1 LREVSEVIIRS
12 ESDLD
17 AVRAEVEAADSGYRY
32 KLLVCLGAGCISS
45 GSEAVR
51 DALLEELGRR
61 NLSEEIRVV
70 GTGCIGCC
78 GSGPVVLV
86 QPDGV
91 LYQGLKPEDAI
102 DIIDGHILNGVF
114 IERLLYK
121 KPDDG
126 DVVPLMKD
134 IPFFK
139 YQTKNLLRF
148 CGQIDPTRI
157 EEYIALDGYRALS
170 KVLGSMTP
178 EDVIEEIKS
187 SKLRGRGGAGFPT
200 GLKWSFTRTAK
211 AEPKYVV
218 ANADEGDPGA
228 FMDRCL
234 LEGDPYSLIEG
245 MAIAG
250 YAIGAHKG
258 YIYIR
263 AEYPLAV
270 NRLRQA
276 IEQAKDWGLLGND
289 IMGSGFSFDIE
300 MRMGAGAFVCGEETA
315 LLASIEGKR
324 GVPRPRPPFPAEKGV
339 WGKPTALNN
348 VETLANVPMIIREGA
363 EWFSGFGTG
372 KSGGTKMYSLAGDV
386 KNTGLIEVPIGTEMG
401 RIIYNIGRGCREKKD
416 FKAVQSGG
424 PSGGC
429 IPKEHL
435 SVRVDYETL
444 DELGAIMGSG
454 GLVVMDE
461 DTCMVDIARYF
472 LEFCLSESCGK
483 CTPCREGFLRMLE
496 ILERITTGEGKE
508 GDIERLEE
516 LAHIIVDT
524 ALCGLG
530 RTGPNPVLSTIRYF
544 RDEYE
549 AHIKYK
555 KCPAGVCEALFDS
568 PCQNACPA
576 GLDTHGYVAL
586 ISEGRFGEA
595 LSLIRERNPFPSV
608 CGRICTHPCE
618 FKCRRGETDDPV
630 ALRLLKRF
638 VSEYVSAAPRS
649 YQRSSNGVRV
659 AVVGSGPSG
668 LTAAYHLAMMGY
680 ETTVFEALPVAGGM
694 MAVCIPDY
702 RLPKDVLN
710 AEIEAIHELGV
721 EIKTN
726 QRLGEDFTF
735 DSLFG
740 QGFKAVYL
748 AVGAQ
753 RSRAL
758 GIQGEDL
765 EGVYKGLRFLM
776 DVNLGEKIEL
786 GEKVVVIGGG
796 STAIDSAKSAIRLG
810 ASEVTVY
817 YRREREDM
825 TATDEEITEAEN
837 EGVRFRFMV
846 VPTKILGE
854 GGKAAQMLCA
864 QLRPGEFDS
873 SGRRRPVP
881 VEGQE
886 FTVDIDSVIV
896 AVGQTTD
903 LSFFTNEGEVSTT
916 KFGTIIVDEDTMET
930 SKTGVFAGGDVIRG
944 PATVVEAIAD
954 GIKAAS
960 AIDKFLGGSGK
971 LVEVT
976 RKKARIDEIPFDL
989 EAEIVEQ
996 RRVEAPLLPPE
1007 ERVLGFREVEQG
1019 YTLNDVIEEAKRCLH
1034 CDRKLM
1040 E

>member
-1 LREVSEVIIRS
+1 MIIKTD
-12 ESDLD
+12 SDLE
-17 AVRAEVEAADSGYRY
+17 AVKTDTLAAERGY
-32 KLLVCLGAGCISS
+32 KHKILVCLGAGCVSS
-45 GSEAVR
+45 GSEPVR
-51 DALLEELGRR
+51 DALV
-61 NLSEEIRVV
+61 EEIERRGLSQEAKVV

-78 GSGPVVLV
+78 GSGPIVVV
-86 QPDGV
+86 NPDGV
-91 LYQGLKPEDAI
+91 LYQGLNPADAK
-102 DIIDGHILNGVF
+102 DIIEEHLLEGKFV
-114 IERLLYK
+114 ERLLSRS
-121 KPDDG
+121 PDG
-126 DVVPLMKD
+126 SDVIPLIKD

-139 YQTKNLLRF
+139 HQTKNLLRF
-148 CGQIDPTRI
+148 CGRIDPDKI

-170 KVLGSMTP
+170 KVLTSMTP
-178 EDVIEEIKS
+178 EDVIEEIKA

-200 GLKWSFTRTAK
+200 GLKWSFTRMAK
-211 AEPKYVV
+211 GEPKYVV

-234 LEGDPYSLIEG
+234 LEGDPHSLIEG

-250 YAIGAHKG
+250 YAIGAHNG

-270 NRLRQA
+270 SRLKLA
-276 IEQAKDWGLLGND
+276 IDRAKEWGLLGDD

-300 MRMGAGAFVCGEETA
+300 LRMGAGAFVCGEETA
-315 LLASIEGKR
+315 LLASIEGRR

-348 VETLANVPMIIREGA
+348 VETLANVPMIIRNGS
-363 EWFSGFGTG
+363 EWYLSLGTE

-386 KNTGLIEVPIGTEMG
+386 RNTGLIEVPIGTEMG
-401 RIIYNIGRGCREKKD
+401 KIIYDIGGGCAGRKN

-435 SVRVDYETL
+435 NVPVDYETL
-444 DELGAIMGSG
+444 DQLGAIMGSG

-483 CTPCREGFLRMLE
+483 CTPCREGFQRMLD

-530 RTGPNPVLSTIRYF
+530 RTGPNPILSTIRHF
-544 RDEYE
+544 SDEYE

-586 ISEGRFGEA
+586 MSEGRFGEA

-638 VSEYVSAAPRS
+638 VSDYVSAAPRP
-649 YQRSSNGVRV
+649 YQNSPRGMKV

-710 AEIEAIHELGV
+710 AEIEAIRELGV

-726 QRLGEDFTF
+726 QRLGEDFTY

-740 QGFKAVYL
+740 GGFKAIYL

-765 EGVYKGLRFLM
+765 EGVHKGVRFLM
-776 DVNLGEKIEL
+776 DVNLGKKVEL
-786 GEKVVVIGGG
+786 GEKVAVIGGG
-796 STAIDSAKSAIRLG
+796 STAIDSARSAIRLG

-817 YRREREDM
+817 YRREKEDM
-825 TATDEEITEAEN
+825 TATDEEVTEAEY
-837 EGVRFRFMV
+837 EDVRFRFMA
-846 VPTKILGE
+846 VPTKILDE
-854 GGKAAQMLCA
+854 GGRVAQMLCA
-864 QLRPGEFDS
+864 RLRPGEFDS
-873 SGRRRPVP
+873 SGRRRPMP

-886 FTVDIDSVIV
+886 FMVDVDSVIV
-896 AVGQTTD
+896 AVGQTSD
-903 LSFFTNEGEVSTT
+903 LSFFTNDDELSTT
-916 KFGTIIVDEDTMET
+916 RLGTLIVDEDTMET
-930 SKTGVFAGGDVIRG
+930 SKSGVFAGGDVIRG
-944 PATVVEAIAD
+944 PATVIEAIAD

-960 AIDKFLGGSGK
+960 AIDKFIGGSGK
-971 LVEVT
+971 LVEVA

-996 RRVEAPLLPPE
+996 RRVEAPLLQE
-1007 ERVLGFREVEQG
+1007 ERVIGFREVEQG
-1019 YTLNDVIEEAKRCLH
+1019 YTLNDAIEEAKRCLH
-1034 CDRKLM
+1034 CDRKLV

>member
-1 LREVSEVIIRS
+1 VSEVKIRS

-17 AVRAEVEAADSGYRY
+17 AVRAEVEAADRGYKY

-51 DALLEELGRR
+51 NALLEELERR
-61 NLSEEIRVV
+61 NLSEEVRVV

-91 LYQGLKPEDAI
+91 LYQGLKPEDTI

-114 IERLLYK
+114 VERLLYK
-121 KPDDG
+121 NSDDK
-126 DVVPLMKD
+126 DVVPFMKD

-139 YQTKNLLRF
+139 HQTKNLLRF

-170 KVLGSMTP
+170 KVLASMTP

-245 MAIAG
+245 MTIAG
-250 YAIGAHKG
+250 YAVGSHKG

-270 NRLRQA
+270 SRLRQA
-276 IEQAKDWGLLGND
+276 IEQAKEWGLLGNN
-289 IMGSGFSFDIE
+289 ILGSGFSFDIE

-348 VETLANVPMIIREGA
+348 VETLANVPMIIREGSD
-363 EWFSGFGTG
+363 WFSDFGTA

-386 KNTGLIEVPIGTEMG
+386 KNTGLIEVSIGTEMG
-401 RIIYNIGRGCREKKD
+401 KIIYDIGGGCQEKKD

-429 IPKEHL
+429 ISKKHL
-435 SVRVDYETL
+435 GVRVDYETL

-454 GLVVMDE
+454 GLVVMDD

-483 CTPCREGFLRMLE
+483 CTPCREGFQRMLE
-496 ILERITTGEGKE
+496 ILERITNGEGKE

-530 RTGPNPVLSTIRYF
+530 RTGPNPVLSTLRYF
-544 RDEYE
+544 RDEYM

-555 KCPAGVCEALFDS
+555 KCPAGVCENLFDS

-576 GLDTHGYVAL
+576 GLDAHGYVAL
-586 ISEGRFGEA
+586 ISEGRFEEA

-618 FKCRRGETDDPV
+618 FKCRRGEADDPV

-638 VSEYVSAAPRS
+638 VSDYVSDIPRL
-649 YQRSSNGVRV
+649 YQNSPKGVKV

-668 LTAAYHLAMMGY
+668 LTAAYHLAIMGY
-680 ETTVFEALPVAGGM
+680 EITVFEALPVAGGM

-710 AEIEAIHELGV
+710 AEIEAICELGV

-726 QRLGEDFTF
+726 QRLGEDFTL
-735 DSLFG
+735 DDLFG
-740 QGFKAVYL
+740 QEFKAVYL

-753 RSRAL
+753 SSRVL

-765 EGVYKGLRFLM
+765 EGVYKGIQFLM
-776 DVNLGEKIEL
+776 DVNLGEKVEL
-786 GEKVVVIGGG
+786 GKKVAVIGGG
-796 STAIDSAKSAIRLG
+796 STAIDSARSAIRLG
-810 ASEVTVY
+810 ASVVTVY

-825 TATDEEITEAEN
+825 TATDEEVADAEK
-837 EGVRFRFMV
+837 EGVSFRFMA
-846 VPTKILGE
+846 VPTKILGYDR
-854 GGKAAQMLCA
+854 KVTQILCN
-864 QLRPGEFDS
+864 QLRPGEFDN

-886 FTVDIDSVIV
+886 FMVGVDSVIV

-903 LSFFTNEGEVSTT
+903 LSFFASDGEVSTT
-916 KFGTIIVDEDTMET
+916 GSGILIVNEDTMET
-930 SKTGVFAGGDVIRG
+930 SKMGVFAGGDVVRG

-960 AIDKFLGGSGK
+960 TIDKFLGGSGK

-996 RRVEAPLLPPE
+996 RRVEAPLLPQE

-1019 YTLNDVIEEAKRCLH
+1019 YTLNDAIEEAKRCLH
-1034 CDRKLM
+1034 CDRKVV

>member
-1 LREVSEVIIRS
+1 MSEVIIRS

-289 IMGSGFSFDIE
+289 VMGSGFSFDIE

-837 EGVRFRFMV
+837 EGVRFWFMV

>member
-1 LREVSEVIIRS
+1 MDHLNSP
-12 ESDLD
+12 SDLERLRKEIIAQSD
-17 AVRAEVEAADSGYRY
+17 PNEPFIA
-32 KLLVCLGAGCISS
+32 VCLGTGCLSQGADKIVATLR
-45 GSEAVR
+45 EE
-51 DALLEELGRR
+51 LEERGLNMLVSGIKETGCAGFCENGPRVTIYPQGFCYFHVKPDDVP
-61 NLSEEIRVV
+61 EIVSKTIVNKEVV
-70 GTGCIGCC
+70 G
-78 GSGPVVLV
+78 
-86 QPDGV
+86 
-91 LYQGLKPEDAI
+91 
-102 DIIDGHILNGVF
+102 
-114 IERLLYK
+114 RLLYVDPVSK
-121 KPDDG
+121 DAFTTMD
-126 DVVPLMKD
+126 D

-139 YQTKNLLRF
+139 HQTKNILRN
-148 CGQIDPTRI
+148 CGNIDPTRI
-157 EEYIALDGYRALS
+157 EEYIKKDGYQALS
-170 KVLGSMTP
+170 RVLTSMTP
-178 EDVIEEIKS
+178 EDVIKEVRAAL
-187 SKLRGRGGAGFPT
+187 LRGRGGAGFPT
-200 GLKWSFTRTAK
+200 GFKWHLTRIAGGNT
-211 AEPKYVV
+211 KYIV
-218 ANADEGDPGA
+218 ANCDEGDPGA
-228 FMDRCL
+228 FMNRSL
-234 LEGDPYSLIEG
+234 IEGDPHSVIEG

-250 YAIGAHKG
+250 YAIGANKG
-258 YIYIR
+258 YVYIR

-270 NRLRQA
+270 SRLKLA
-276 IEQAKDWGLLGND
+276 IERARECGLLGKD
-289 IMGSGFSFDIE
+289 IFRSGFDFDIE

-324 GVPRPRPPFPAEKGV
+324 AVPRPRPPFPSEKGL

-348 VETLANVPMIIREGA
+348 VETLANVPLIIRKGA
-363 EWFSGFGTG
+363 EAYRIIGTER
-372 KSGGTKMYSLAGDV
+372 SAGTKVYSLVGDIN
-386 KNTGLIEVPIGTEMG
+386 NTGLIEVPIGTEMG
-401 RIIYNIGRGCREKKD
+401 KIIYDIGGGCKGGKR

-429 IPKEHL
+429 IPKEQL
-435 SVRVDYETL
+435 SVPADYETL
-444 DELGAIMGSG
+444 DQLGAIMGSG

-483 CTPCREGFLRMLE
+483 CTPCREGFQRMLD
-496 ILERITTGEGKE
+496 ILERIVTGEGRE
-508 GDIERLEE
+508 GDIEHLEE

-608 CGRICTHPCE
+608 CGRICNHPCE

-638 VSEYVSAAPRS
+638 VSDYVSAAPKL
-649 YQRSSNGVRV
+649 YQRSTRGVKV

-680 ETTVFEALPVAGGM
+680 EATVFEALPVAGGM
-694 MAVCIPDY
+694 MAVCIPNY
-702 RLPKDVLN
+702 RLPKNILN
-710 AEIEAIHELGV
+710 AEIDAIRELDV

-735 DSLFG
+735 NDLFG
-740 QGFKAVYL
+740 QGFKVVYL

-753 RSRAL
+753 SGRAL
-758 GIQGEDL
+758 GIQGEGL
-765 EGVYKGLRFLM
+765 EGVHEGVRFLM
-776 DVNLGEKIEL
+776 DINLGKKVEL
-786 GEKVVVIGGG
+786 GEKVAVIGGG
-796 STAIDSAKSAIRLG
+796 STAIDSARSAIRLG
-810 ASEVTVY
+810 GKEVTVY

-825 TATDEEITEAEN
+825 TATDEEVTEAEN
-837 EGVRFRFMV
+837 EGVRFRFMA

-854 GGKAAQMLCA
+854 GGKVAQMLCS

-886 FTVDIDSVIV
+886 FTVDVDSVIV

-903 LSFFTNEGEVSTT
+903 LSFFTGEGEISTT
-916 KFGTIIVDEDTMET
+916 RLGTLIVDEDTMET
-930 SKTGVFAGGDVIRG
+930 SKAGVFAGGDVVRG
-944 PATVVEAIAD
+944 PATVIEAIAD
-954 GIKAAS
+954 GIKAAL
-960 AIDKFLGGSGK
+960 AIDKFLGGNGK
-971 LVEVT
+971 LVEVA
-976 RKKARIDEIPFDL
+976 RKQARIDEIPFDL

-996 RRVEAPLLPPE
+996 RRVEALLLPPE
-1007 ERVLGFREVEQG
+1007 ERALGFREVEQG
-1019 YTLNDVIEEAKRCLH
+1019 YNLNDVIEEAKRCLH
-1034 CDRKLM
+1034 CDRKLN

>member
-1 LREVSEVIIRS
+1 VGVLEVIIKS
-12 ESDLD
+12 QSDLD
-17 AVRAEVEAADSGYRY
+17 AVRAEVEATNGRYKY

-45 GSEAVR
+45 GSEAIR
-51 DALLEELGRR
+51 DALLDELERR
-61 NLSEEIRVV
+61 NLSGEVRVV

-91 LYQGLKPEDAI
+91 LYQGLKPVDAGELI
-102 DIIDGHILNGVF
+102 EGHILNGVF
-114 IERLLYK
+114 VERLLYK
-121 KPDDG
+121 NPDDG
-126 DVVPLMKD
+126 DVIPLMRE

-139 YQTKNLLRF
+139 HQTKNLLSF
-148 CGQIDPTRI
+148 CGQIDPTKI
-157 EEYIALDGYRALS
+157 EEYIALDGYKGLL
-170 KVLGSMTP
+170 KVLTSMTP

-187 SKLRGRGGAGFPT
+187 SQLRGRGGAGFPT
-200 GLKWSFTRTAK
+200 GLKWQFTKTAK
-211 AEPKYVV
+211 VEPKYIV

-250 YAIGAHKG
+250 YAIGAHNG

-270 NRLRQA
+270 SRLRKA

-289 IMGSGFSFDIE
+289 IMGSGFSFNIE
-300 MRMGAGAFVCGEETA
+300 LRMGAGAFVCGEETA

-363 EWFSGFGTG
+363 KWFRSFGTER
-372 KSGGTKMYSLAGDV
+372 SGGTKMYSLAGDI

-401 RIIYNIGRGCREKKD
+401 KIIYDIGGGCRGKKD

-435 SVRVDYETL
+435 SVRADYETL

-483 CTPCREGFLRMLE
+483 CTPCREGFQRMLE
-496 ILERITTGEGKE
+496 MFERITGGEGRE

-530 RTGPNPVLSTIRYF
+530 RTGPNPVLSTLRYF

-618 FKCRRGETDDPV
+618 FKCRRGDTDDPV

-638 VSEYVSAAPRS
+638 VSDYIGVAPTP
-649 YQRSSNGVRV
+649 YQSSPRGVKV

-702 RLPKDVLN
+702 RLPKDILK
-710 AEIEAIHELGV
+710 ADIDAIRELGV

-735 DSLFG
+735 DDLFG

-753 RSRAL
+753 SSRAL

-765 EGVYKGLRFLM
+765 EGVHEGVRFLI
-776 DVNLGEKIEL
+776 DVNLGKKVGL
-786 GEKVVVIGGG
+786 GEKVAVIGGG
-796 STAIDSAKSAIRLG
+796 STAIDSARSAIRLG
-810 ASEVTVY
+810 VKEVAVY

-825 TATDEEITEAEN
+825 TATDEEVTEAEN
-837 EGVRFRFMV
+837 EGVRFRFMAM
-846 VPTKILGE
+846 PTKIQGE

-886 FTVDIDSVIV
+886 FTVDVDSVIV

-903 LSFFTNEGEVSTT
+903 LFFFASEGEISTT
-916 KFGTIIVDEDTMET
+916 RSGTLIVDEDTMET
-930 SKTGVFAGGDVIRG
+930 SKAGVFAGGDVVRG

-954 GIKAAS
+954 GIKAAL

-976 RKKARIDEIPFDL
+976 RKQARIDEIPFDL

-996 RRVEAPLLPPE
+996 RRVEALLLPLE
-1007 ERVLGFREVEQG
+1007 ERALGFREVEQG

>member
-1 LREVSEVIIRS
+1 MKIRS
-12 ESDLD
+12 AADLD
-17 AVRAEVEAADSGYRY
+17 SIKAEVEAADEKYKY
-32 KLLVCLGAGCISS
+32 KLLVCFGTGCLSS

-51 DALLEELGRR
+51 EALVEELDRFG
-61 NLSEEIRVV
+61 LSEEVRVV

-78 GSGPVVLV
+78 GSGPVIVV

-91 LYQGLKPEDAI
+91 LYQDLKPEDAK
-102 DIIDGHILNGVF
+102 DIVEGHLSNGVF
-114 IERLLYK
+114 VERLLYRK
-121 KPDDG
+121 NG
-126 DVVPLMKD
+126 GEEVISYMRDV
-134 IPFFK
+134 PFF
-139 YQTKNLLRF
+139 QHQIKNLLGL
-148 CGQIDPTRI
+148 CGRIDPTKI
-157 EEYIALDGYRALS
+157 EEYVALDGYRALS
-170 KVLGSMTP
+170 KVLNSMTP
-178 EDVIEEIKS
+178 DEVVEEIKS
-187 SKLRGRGGAGFPT
+187 SRLRGRGGAGFPT

-211 AEPKYVV
+211 KEPKYVV

-234 LEGDPYSLIEG
+234 LEGDPHSLVEG
-245 MAIAG
+245 MIIAG

-270 NRLRQA
+270 SRLKLA
-276 IEQAKDWGLLGND
+276 IEQAKEWGLLGDD
-289 IMGSGFSFDIE
+289 IMGSGFVFDIE
-300 MRMGAGAFVCGEETA
+300 LRMGAGAFVCGEETA
-315 LLASIEGKR
+315 LLASIEGRR

-339 WGKPTALNN
+339 WGKPSALNN
-348 VETLANVPMIIREGA
+348 VETLANVPMIIRNDA
-363 EWFSGFGTG
+363 EWYRSLGTER
-372 KSGGTKMYSLAGDV
+372 SGGTKMYSLAGDIE
-386 KNTGLIEVPIGTEMG
+386 NTGLIEVPIGTEMG
-401 RIIYNIGRGCREKKD
+401 MIIYDIGGGCKGGKR

-435 SVRVDYETL
+435 NVPVDYDTL
-444 DELGAIMGSG
+444 DQLGAIMGSG

-483 CTPCREGFLRMLE
+483 CTPCREGFQRMLE
-496 ILERITTGEGKE
+496 ILERITIGEGRD

-530 RTGPNPVLSTIRYF
+530 RTGPNPVLSTIRHF
-544 RDEYE
+544 REEYE

-555 KCPAGVCEALFDS
+555 KCPAGVCEALFES

-595 LSLIRERNPFPSV
+595 LALIRERNPFPSV

-618 FKCRRGETDDPV
+618 FKCRRGETDDPI

-638 VSEYVSAAPRS
+638 VSDYMSTAPKP
-649 YQRSSNGVRV
+649 YQKSPRGAKV
-659 AVVGSGPSG
+659 AIVGSGPSG
-668 LTAAYHLAMMGY
+668 LTAAYHLAMLGY
-680 ETTVFEALPVAGGM
+680 DATVFEALPVAGGM

-702 RLPKDVLN
+702 RLPKNVLK
-710 AEIEAIHELGV
+710 AEIDAILDLGV

-726 QRLGEDFTF
+726 SRLGEDFTL
-735 DSLFG
+735 DDLFE

-748 AVGAQ
+748 AIGAQ
-753 RSRAL
+753 SSMPLRIR
-758 GIQGEDL
+758 GEDL
-765 EGVYKGLRFLM
+765 EGVHTGVQFLM
-776 DVNLGEKIEL
+776 DVNLGEKVEL
-786 GEKVVVIGGG
+786 GEKIAVIGGG
-796 STAIDSAKSAIRLG
+796 STAIDSARSAIRLG
-810 ASEVTVY
+810 AGEVIVY

-825 TATDEEITEAEN
+825 TATDEEISEALN
-837 EGVRFRFMV
+837 EGVRFRFMA
-846 VPTKILGE
+846 VPMKLIGE
-854 GGKAAQMLCA
+854 GGKVARMFCA
-864 QLRPGEFDS
+864 RLQPGEFDS

-886 FTVDIDSVIV
+886 FMVDVDSVII

-903 LSFFTNEGEVSTT
+903 LSFFVSEGELASTQR
-916 KFGTIIVDEDTMET
+916 GTLVVDRDTLET
-930 SKTGVFAGGDVIRG
+930 CKMGVFAGGDVVRG
-944 PATVVEAIAD
+944 PATVIEAIAD
-954 GIKAAS
+954 GIQAAL
-960 AIDKFLGGSGK
+960 AIDKFLGGNGE
-971 LVEVT
+971 LIEVT
-976 RKKARIDEIPFDL
+976 RKRARIDEIPFDL

-996 RRVEAPLLPPE
+996 GRVETLLIPPE
-1007 ERVLGFREVEQG
+1007 ERVRDFSEFEQG

-1034 CDRKLM
+1034 CDRKIM